1 VDAVAWVGG
10 GKLCITEAGREKKLG
25 IWTAVRRV
33 SRVRPDGFGVSWG
46 WSDVSSQMR
55 SHQQGRRE
63 GTEGSFPAAAQSC
76 GAGDALVIAE
86 PPRSLLKDRD
96 RTTPNPFFIFS
107 PTPIL

>member
-1 VDAVAWVGG
+1 M
-10 GKLCITEAGREKKLG
+10 
-25 IWTAVRRV
+25 

-96 RTTPNPFFIFS
+96 RTTPNPFFIFPPLQYCRNFFFS
-107 PTPIL
+107 FEEAAGLDNISLKWTR